1 MKQRG
6 LRMLNR
12 YHFDLPDDAQV
23 PFIIRVPES
32 IKIIVGGGEG
42 FAWAC
47 GGGWVLKLTSIVK
60 WR

>member
-1 MKQRG
+1 
-6 LRMLNR
+6 MLNR